1 MKVFAIGDLHLP
13 GGQDK
18 PMDVFGGHWDDH
30 FGRIHAAWEQ
40 SVGEEDVVLLPGDI
54 SWAMK
59 LDAAMEDLGAVAALK
74 GTKIIT
80 RGNHDYWWT
89 SISKLR
95 ARLPVSMHALQ
106 NDSHMVGGLCFA
118 GSRGW
123 SCPGSMGF
131 SAHDKAIYERELL
144 RTRQSLQSAPEGVV
158 IIAALHFPPVNE
170 RHQPSGFTELFRE
183 FGVRTVV
190 YGHLH
195 GRSCKNAFEGVHDGV
210 EYHLCSSDY
219 LGFAPKR
226 VH

>member
-13 GGQDK
+13 GGEDK
-18 PMDVFGGHWDDH
+18 PMDVFGGHWDGH
-30 FGRIHAAWEQ
+30 FDRIRDAWEQ
-40 SVGEEDVVLLPGDI
+40 SVGEEDVVLLPGDT

-59 LDAAMEDLGAVAALK
+59 LDAAMGDLDAIAALK

-89 SISKLR
+89 SLSKLR
-95 ARLPVSMHALQ
+95 ARLHKSMVALQ
-106 NDSHMVGGLCFA
+106 NDSHVIGGVCFA

-123 SCPGSMGF
+123 ACPGSTGF
-131 SAHDKAIYERELL
+131 GAHDQAIYERELA
-144 RTRQSLQSAPEGVV
+144 RTRLSLQSAPDGVP

-183 FGVRTVV
+183 FKVKTVV

-195 GRSCKNAFEGVHDGV
+195 GRACKNAFEGLRDGV

-219 LGFAPKR
+219 LGFKPKR
-226 VH
+226 IL